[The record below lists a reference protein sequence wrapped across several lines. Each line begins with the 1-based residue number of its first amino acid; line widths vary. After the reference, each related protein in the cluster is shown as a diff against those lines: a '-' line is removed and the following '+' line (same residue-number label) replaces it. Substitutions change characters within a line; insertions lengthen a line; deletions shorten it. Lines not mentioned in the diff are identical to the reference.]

1 MPNPYKILDVDQGAS
16 QDEIKKAFRK
26 LAHKYHPDK
35 EGGDEEK
42 FKEINAAY
50 QILSDEQK
58 RKQYDQ
64 FGDAAFGGGAGGA
77 GFGGFGQGFGGFGG
91 QGVNFDFGDMGDL
104 GDLFGGIFGGGG
116 GRRRRARGQ
125 DIQVDMTLNFEEVVR
140 GAEKDVTLRKLDNCD
155 ACAGTGAKD
164 AKTQTC
170 TSCDGKG
177 AKRVARNTPFG
188 QIAQTVTCEV
198 CHGRGEEPE
207 TACGTCSGAG
217 TMKKESTIKITMP
230 AGMSDG
236 ETVRVRGKG
245 EAAQYGGEPGD
256 LFIRVFVKSDKRF
269 TRDGHDLRSEVK
281 IGFTQAALGD
291 SIEVET
297 IDGPVK
303 MKIPAG
309 TQSGETLSIKGK
321 GIDSGHGRGSQLVTI
336 HVVTPKKLSKKQ
348 KKVLEELDLRED

>member
-1 MPNPYKILDVDQGAS
+1 MADHYKTLDVDKNAS

-50 QILSDEQK
+50 QILGDEQK

-77 GFGGFGQGFGGFGG
+77 GFGGFGQGFGGFGA

-104 GDLFGGIFGGGG
+104 GDLFGGIFGGGRG
-116 GRRRRARGQ
+116 RRRARGQ
-125 DIQVDMTLNFEEVVR
+125 DIQVDMNLEFEEMVR
-140 GAEKDVTLRKLDNCD
+140 GAEKEVTLRKMDSCD

-164 AKTQTC
+164 AKTRTC
-170 TSCDGKG
+170 TSCDGQG
-177 AKRVARNTPFG
+177 VKRVARNTPFG
-188 QIAQTVTCEV
+188 QIAQTVACDV
-198 CHGRGEEPE
+198 CHGRCEEPE
-207 TACGTCSGAG
+207 TVCSTCSGTG
-217 TMKKESTIKITMP
+217 TIKKESTIKITLP

-245 EAAQYGGEPGD
+245 EAAPHGGESGD
-256 LFIRVFVKSDKRF
+256 LFIRVFVKSDNRF
-269 TRDGHDLRSEVK
+269 TRDGYDLRSEVK

-321 GIDSGHGRGSQLVTI
+321 GVDTARGRGNQLVTI
-336 HVVTPKKLSKKQ
+336 QVVTPGKLNKKQ
-348 KKVLEELDLRED
+348 KKVLEELNLREE